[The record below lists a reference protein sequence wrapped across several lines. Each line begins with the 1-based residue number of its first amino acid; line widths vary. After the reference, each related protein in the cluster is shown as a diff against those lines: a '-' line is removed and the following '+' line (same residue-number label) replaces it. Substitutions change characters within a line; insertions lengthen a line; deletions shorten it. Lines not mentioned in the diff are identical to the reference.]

1 MNKKYGKPLGDLI
14 GIKHD
19 FFDNNDANL
28 AMADDMA
35 DALCA
40 QPVRK
45 VCKMCGEKITGKKL
59 MDSHKMGYYLCEN
72 CHHLNSE
79 HEDTDAFAQKVY
91 ITDNYAN
98 NYTAADVEKYEKR
111 LDSIYIPKA
120 QFLID
125 ALKNDG
131 IDVSDIRLLDDGAG
145 SGYFVRAMRKL
156 GADAE
161 GIEISTDQVK
171 FANDMAKEAG
181 IEEPILKQIDSCDIT
196 DYIKTTDRPVLSA
209 IGVLEHIIS
218 LQETFDAIR
227 DNKNI
232 KYLYISVPMF
242 GFSAL
247 FEGAFQK
254 CYNRHLGGTHTHLF
268 SDDSLKYMADRIG
281 FEIHSSW
288 KFGSDMMD
296 LYRFLCVSL
305 QQNGNDEAVTVLA
318 DKFLPIIDKMQL
330 VVDESEF
337 ASEIHMLLKRK

>member
-1 MNKKYGKPLGDLI
+1 MQNKKYGKPLGDII
-14 GIKHD
+14 GIKRD
-19 FFDNNDANL
+19 FFENNDANL

-35 DALCA
+35 DALNS

-45 VCKMCGEKITGKKL
+45 TCKMCGKELKNEKLFK
-59 MDSHKMGYYLCEN
+59 SHNMGYFLCEN
-72 CHHLNSE
+72 CNHLNSE

-98 NYTAADVEKYEKR
+98 NYTAADIEKYEKR
-111 LDSIYIPKA
+111 LESIYIPKA
-120 QFLID
+120 EFL
-125 ALKNDG
+125 ANSLKKDG
-131 IDVSDIRLLDDGAG
+131 IDIKDVRLLDDGAG
-145 SGYFVRAMRKL
+145 SGYFVRAMLKL

-161 GIEISTDQVK
+161 GIEISNDQVN
-171 FANDMAKEAG
+171 FANDCAKAVG
-181 IEEPILKQIDSCDIT
+181 LDSILTQIDADKIT
-196 DYIKTTDRPVLSA
+196 DYIKNTDRPVLSA

-218 LQETFDAIR
+218 LQETLDAIKE
-227 DNKNI
+227 NKNI

-247 FEGAFQK
+247 FEAAFPK

-268 SDDSLKYMADRIG
+268 SDESLAFMADRIG
-281 FEIHSSW
+281 FDIHSTW

-305 QQNGNDEAVTVLA
+305 AQNGNESAVDEFS
-318 DKFLPIIDKMQL
+318 KQFLPIIDKLQL

>member
-1 MNKKYGKPLGDLI
+1 MNKKYGKPLGEII
-14 GIKHD
+14 GIKND
-19 FFDNNDANL
+19 FFVNNDANL

-40 QPVRK
+40 QPIRK
-45 VCKMCGEKITGKKL
+45 TCKMCGSPLSDKKL
-59 MDSHKMGYYLCEN
+59 MTSHKMGYFLCDK

-120 QFLID
+120 EFLVNS
-125 ALKNDG
+125 LKEEG
-131 IDVSDIRLLDDGAG
+131 IEAKDIRLLDDGAG

-161 GIEISTDQVK
+161 GVEISTDQVN
-171 FANDMAKEAG
+171 FANDMAKAVG
-181 IEEPILKQIDSCDIT
+181 IDEPILKQIDSVNIT
-196 DYIKTTDRPVLSA
+196 DYIKNTDRPILSA

-218 LQETFDAIR
+218 LQDTLDTIR

-242 GFSAL
+242 GFSAI

-281 FEIHSSW
+281 FEIQASW

-305 QQNGNDEAVTVLA
+305 EQNGNGEAVKTLSEQ
-318 DKFLPIIDKMQL
+318 FLPIIDKLQL

-337 ASEIHMLLKRK
+337 ASEVHMLFKRK